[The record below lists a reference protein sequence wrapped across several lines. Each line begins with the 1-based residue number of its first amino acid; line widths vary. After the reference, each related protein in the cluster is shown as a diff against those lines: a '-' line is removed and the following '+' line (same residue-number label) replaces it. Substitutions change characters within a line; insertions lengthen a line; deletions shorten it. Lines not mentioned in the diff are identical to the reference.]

1 MLSDQETRD
10 AIKVMREHFP
20 EASTTLDGDT
30 VFHFLLATIL
40 SAQSTDHA
48 VNQVTPALFD
58 RFPNPQSLA
67 AVEPSDVEPFIQRL
81 GLYHN
86 KAKFLVNCS
95 REIVTRFNGKV
106 PHTLKELTSL
116 SGVGRKVADVVL
128 AECFNIPAFPVD
140 THVNRVAH
148 RLAMVSPKASRLQV
162 EKRLMQAVPKEHWL
176 DAHHSMIF
184 WGRYQCTARHP
195 QCAACPL
202 LKICQYGQS
211 ITQSPD
217 HY

>member
-1 MLSDQETRD
+1 MLTDQETWQ
-10 AIKVMREHFP
+10 AIQVMREQFP
-20 EASTTLDGDT
+20 EASTTLNGDT
-30 VFHFLLATIL
+30 TFHFLLATIL
-40 SAQSTDHA
+40 SAQSTDQS
-48 VNQVTPALFD
+48 VNQVTPALFA
-58 RFPNPQSLA
+58 RFPTPESLA
-67 AVEPSDVEPFIQRL
+67 AVEPEDVEPFIQKL

-95 REIVTRFNGKV
+95 REIVARFNGQV

-128 AECFNIPAFPVD
+128 AECFHIPAFPVD

-148 RLAMVSPKASRLQV
+148 RLAMVPAKTSRLQV
-162 EKRLMQAVPKEHWL
+162 EKQLLDAVPKEHWL

-184 WGRYQCTARHP
+184 WGRYQCMARHP

-211 ITQSPD
+211 ITQQPD
-217 HY
+217 DQ